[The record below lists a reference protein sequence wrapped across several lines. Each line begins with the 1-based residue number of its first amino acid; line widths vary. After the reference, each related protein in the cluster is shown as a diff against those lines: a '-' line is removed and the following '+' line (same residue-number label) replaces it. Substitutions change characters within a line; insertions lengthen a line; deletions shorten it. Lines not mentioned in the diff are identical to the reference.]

1 MAEFMTKE
9 QMDKDYGSK
18 SKTNAALT
26 LGIIGTALSSGVLG
40 GNNGD
45 GCCCGGG
52 NNGGILGNLFGNR
65 GGNGGCCEA
74 KAANNRAEAAM
85 TLAMAQG
92 QMANNLMW
100 ANRVQSMEDDASLY
114 ANIDGRLN
122 RLNTTDWENRVAGMS
137 DLASYAQ
144 INETRL
150 TQMNNRDWENR
161 IASMQD
167 DTALYGVV
175 NKQIND
181 VDNKLSDQV
190 QILTNQSWMRREQD
204 LTEKFDL
211 YTRLDD
217 KNGATNRRICEYA
230 LNDKDEKFQLYKMS
244 SDADYAL
251 DNKFTKINYE
261 GRIQDLN
268 EKFDLYTRLNNKI
281 TDLEKAQAKTETAL
295 PLMFELSKCHSERYS
310 DACCC
315 QTQKDILALAGN
327 TEKNLLMTANG
338 LQRQLDHKIDGEL
351 KYAYS
356 DLCAPVPSI
365 SPLYCA
371 PFTRNGVVPT
381 APSCGCGCSSNQ

>member
-9 QMDKDYGSK
+9 QMDKDYASK
-18 SKTNAALT
+18 SLGRAGLT
-26 LGIIGTALSSGVLG
+26 LGIIGTALGAGLL
-40 GNNGD
+40 GNNGGD

-65 GGNGGCCEA
+65 GGNGCCC
-74 KAANNRAEAAM
+74 AARQAENRADAAM
-85 TLAMAQG
+85 TMAMAQG
-92 QMANNLMW
+92 QMADNLAW
-100 ANRVQSMEDDASLY
+100 SNRVQSMNDDLAMY

-122 RLNTTDWENRVAGMS
+122 RMTNTDWENRIAGMT
-137 DLASYAQ
+137 DLAAYAQ
-144 INETRL
+144 INESRL
-150 TQMNNRDWENR
+150 NRMNNQDWENR

-167 DTALYGVV
+167 DTALYGTV

-190 QILTNQSWMRREQD
+190 QLLTNQSWMRREQD

-211 YTRLDD
+211 YTRLSD
-217 KNGATNRRICEYA
+217 KDVATNRRICEYA

-244 SDADYAL
+244 SDADAAL

-268 EKFDLYTRLNNKI
+268 EKFDLYTRLNDKI

-295 PLMFELSKCHSERYS
+295 PLMFELNKVNSERYT

-315 QTQKDILALAGN
+315 SS
-327 TEKNLLMTANG
+327 EKNLLVTANG
-338 LQRQLDHKIDGEL
+338 LQRQLDHKINGEL

-381 APSCGCGCSSNQ
+381 QGTNCCGVGQ

>member
-9 QMDKDYGSK
+9 QMDKDYASK
-18 SKTNAALT
+18 SMGRAGLT
-26 LGIIGTALSSGVLG
+26 LGIIGTALGAGLLG

-65 GGNGGCCEA
+65 GGNGCCCAA
-74 KAANNRAEAAM
+74 KQAENRADAAM
-85 TLAMAQG
+85 TMAMAQG
-92 QMANNLMW
+92 QMADNLAW
-100 ANRVQSMEDDASLY
+100 ANRVQSMNDDLAMY
-114 ANIDGRLN
+114 ANIDSRLS

-137 DLASYAQ
+137 DLAAYAQ
-144 INETRL
+144 INESRL

-161 IASMQD
+161 IASMKD
-167 DTALYGVV
+167 DADIYGVV

-190 QILTNQSWMRREQD
+190 QLLTNQSWMRREQD

-211 YTRLDD
+211 YTRLND
-217 KNGATNRRICEYA
+217 KNSATNRRICEYA

-244 SDADYAL
+244 SDADAAL

-268 EKFDLYTRLNNKI
+268 EKFDLYTRLNDKI

-295 PLMFELSKCHSERYS
+295 PLMFELNKCQSERYS

-315 QTQKDILALAGN
+315 QTQKDILALAGA
-327 TEKNLLMTANG
+327 TEKNLLISNNE
-338 LQRQLDHKIDGEL
+338 LQRQLDHKINGEL

-381 APSCGCGCSSNQ
+381 PTTNCCGVSQ

>member
-9 QMDKDYGSK
+9 QMDKDYGSR

-26 LGIIGTALSSGVLG
+26 LGIVGTALASGILG
-40 GNNGD
+40 GNNND

-65 GGNGGCCEA
+65 GGNGCCC
-74 KAANNRAEAAM
+74 AARQAENRADAAM
-85 TLAMAQG
+85 TMAMAQG

-100 ANRVQSMEDDASLY
+100 SNRVQSMEDDASMY
-114 ANIDGRLN
+114 ANIDRRMNIMSDIDWNN
-122 RLNTTDWENRVAGMS
+122 RLKGME
-137 DLASYAQ
+137 DLATYAQ

-150 TQMNNRDWENR
+150 NRLNDQDWENR

-167 DTALYGVV
+167 DTALYGTV

-190 QILTNQSWMRREQD
+190 QLLTNQSWMRREQD

-211 YTRLDD
+211 YTRLSD
-217 KNGATNRRICEYA
+217 KDVATNRRICEYA

-244 SDADYAL
+244 SDADAAL

-268 EKFDLYTRLNNKI
+268 EKFDLYTRLNDKI

-295 PLMFELSKCHSERYS
+295 PLMFELNKVNSERYT

-315 QTQKDILALAGN
+315 SS
-327 TEKNLLMTANG
+327 EKNLLVTANG
-338 LQRQLDHKIDGEL
+338 LQRQLDHKINGEL

-381 APSCGCGCSSNQ
+381 QGTNCCGVGQ